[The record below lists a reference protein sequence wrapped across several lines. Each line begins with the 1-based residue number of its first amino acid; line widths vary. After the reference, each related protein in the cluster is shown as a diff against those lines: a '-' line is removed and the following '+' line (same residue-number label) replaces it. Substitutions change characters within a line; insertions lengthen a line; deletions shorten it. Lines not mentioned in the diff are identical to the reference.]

1 MANKNDC
8 LKPNGNESLEDK
20 TRIMIINYFIEK
32 GLTPAQACAI
42 CGNVECE
49 GGLKTTTAKG
59 DRELESYGFFQFN
72 RGRKECLI
80 EFAKKQGKEI
90 SNPYVQLDYCWAEL
104 NNKTGCKADKSSF
117 FKNRFQKGK
126 DLNDFSDLWCDY
138 YEAPRDRF
146 TDKERIPRRK
156 ASQRAMDL
164 YNSLQK
170 GGDCVNMSYSDVK
183 KVVDKVENF
192 DVGER
197 KDDCPDELKNFLSR
211 LFGALNSG
219 GGGGGDGSGDGSG
232 YSGGGKRGSGAFVVV
247 GDSWT
252 YHFCCHT
259 KHCIQ
264 DKGGEHAL
272 GKGLNVRKAIGCGIS
287 ASIQGKG
294 ETIPADEQIKNYL
307 AKDGKDPK
315 FIILYCGINNIGTVF
330 SKDNITDSGKQKLIN
345 GLNNFVT
352 NCNGYQTYLVSYLY
366 VKVSHVSDKQIDGLN
381 ECLKTVAN
389 QHDNVDYVQLD
400 LERYRGWVNNNEYH
414 LQGAHYCDFFN
425 AIYDKVNAMEE
436 RAKVQQTSSGSN
448 NYNVGEGINQIS
460 DELWQYMLDNNV
472 AKKKGNMKQS
482 DLRLVITKYKKPID
496 ANVSSTKDA
505 IGGIIVAATVA
516 NKVKSF
522 FENLYKAN
530 FPITSMDYRTAI
542 KEYGKGTSDDDRDD
556 KVMSYYNREN
566 GTYSIAFGFADRA
579 QTGSKTP
586 SKHALGLAIDINQY
600 NNPYLKF
607 DGNNKLV
614 KKAPSNSPI
623 NSKEDWKRSTSKL
636 KIGKKYGGTTWGG
649 DWGNPVDYQHFVFSK

>member
-49 GGLKTTTAKG
+49 GGLKTTTAEG
-59 DRELESYGFFQFN
+59 DGEKKSYGFFQFN
-72 RGRKECLI
+72 GGRKKCLI
-80 EFAKKQGKEI
+80 NFAKEQGKEI
-90 SNPYVQLDYCWAEL
+90 SDPYVQLDYCWAEL

-117 FKNRFQKGK
+117 FKNRFQNGK

-146 TDKERIPRRK
+146 TDKEHRKRRE
-156 ASQRAMDL
+156 ASKRAMDL
-164 YNSLQK
+164 YKSLDK
-170 GGDCVNMSYSDVK
+170 GGDCINMSYSDVK
-183 KVVDKVENF
+183 RVVDKVENF

-232 YSGGGKRGSGAFVVV
+232 YSGGGKRGSGSFVVV

-252 YHFCCHT
+252 YHFCCFT

-272 GKGLNVRKAIGCGIS
+272 GEGSNVKKAIGCGIS

-294 ETIPADEQIKNYL
+294 KTIPADEQIKNYL

-330 SKDNITDSGKQKLIN
+330 SNDNITDDGKQKLIN

-366 VKVSHVSDKQIDGLN
+366 VKVSHVSDTQINALN

-389 QHDNVDYVQLD
+389 QHNNVDYVQLD
-400 LERYRGWVNNNEYH
+400 LERYRGWVNNNEFH
-414 LQGAHYCDFFN
+414 LQKTHYCDFFN

-436 RAKVQQTSSGSN
+436 RAKVQQTSSGGN
-448 NYNVGEGINQIS
+448 NYNVGEGIDQIS
-460 DELWQYMLDNNV
+460 DELWQSMLDNKV
-472 AKKKGNMKQS
+472 AKENGTKRS
-482 DLRLVITKYKKPID
+482 DLVLVRTKYWRPNNNNGLD
-496 ANVSSTKDA
+496 ERN
-505 IGGIIVAATVA
+505 GGIIV
-516 NKVKSF
+516 NKKIQTHTQ
-522 FENLYKAN
+522 NLFKYLFSIK
-530 FPITSMDYRTAI
+530 FPITSMDYKLAI
-542 KEYGKGTSDDDRDD
+542 SEYGKGGGGTNGDER
-556 KVMSYYNREN
+556 VMSYEN
-566 GTYSIAFGFADRA
+566 TDNKTRSIAFGFADRGTSGGGKSEHA
-579 QTGSKTP
+579 QGT
-586 SKHALGLAIDINQY
+586 AIDINQW
-600 NNPYLKF
+600 NNPFIKGDKVQPKGTTIRTITEYERRANT
-607 DGNNKLV
+607 DKL
-614 KKAPSNSPI
+614 NLF
-623 NSKEDWKRSTSKL
+623 N
-636 KIGKKYGGTTWGG
+636 IGKEAARQSGLKWGGTWTSGK
-649 DWGNPVDYQHFVFSK
+649 DYQHFSLYGK